1 MLSVKQE
8 FRDLI
13 PPLSGDER
21 RDLEESII
29 LYGCRDAIVVWRG
42 VIIDG
47 HNRFE
52 ICERNGILFQTL
64 DMTEDF
70 ETEDEVKQWIIRNQ
84 FARRNI
90 DKYQRSVLALQ
101 LKEMIA
107 GRAKENQKQ
116 YFGNQ
121 HDGGLMVNLPE
132 VQNDDGLMMNSS
144 NVQNFAELENS
155 SSANLPKMEPIN
167 TRGQLAKIAGV
178 SEQTIDRV
186 EAIETEAPE
195 LIKQAARDN
204 VVSINKAY
212 EITKAVQD
220 LPKEEQIDEATRLMN
235 ERTRA
240 ADREIDRRHN
250 LAKSFA
256 HAVEGIGSYRVRE
269 EDLQCYLEYSP
280 QMVIDD
286 LVRNCDRGI
295 ANLQEIK
302 AMYTSL
308 RRPRAVKY

>member
-42 VIIDG
+42 FIIDG

-107 GRAKENQKQ
+107 GRAKENQIAS
-116 YFGNQ
+116 
-121 HDGGLMVNLPE
+121 GGDRKSETAKSVL
-132 VQNDDGLMMNSS
+132 MNSS
-144 NVQNFAELENS
+144 KPLKDSPVQMSPQIQSERV
-155 SSANLPKMEPIN
+155 N
-167 TRGQLAKIAGV
+167 TRAEIAKLAGV

>member
-42 VIIDG
+42 FIIDG

-52 ICERNGILFQTL
+52 ICERNGVLFQTL

-107 GRAKENQKQ
+107 GRAKENQVASGVD
-116 YFGNQ
+116 YGR
-121 HDGGLMVNLPE
+121 GGKVL
-132 VQNDDGLMMNSS
+132 MNSS
-144 NVQNFAELENS
+144 KPLEDSPVQMSPQVQSERV
-155 SSANLPKMEPIN
+155 N
-167 TRGQLAKIAGV
+167 TRAEVAKLAGV

-186 EAIETEAPE
+186 EAIEAEAPE

-212 EITKAVQD
+212 EITKAVRD

-240 ADREIDRRHN
+240 ADREVDRRHN